1 MRVAKTDANHARIM
15 KVLRDAGAEVTSL
28 HKVGQGVPDLLVSF
42 WGKWFLME
50 VKDPAKAPSARKLKK
65 SQEDWIG
72 KQKAEVHIV
81 TTDQSALDALGV
93 GDWRVALGDDVEKR
107 T

>member
-50 VKDPAKAPSARKLKK
+50 VKDPDKPPSARKLTKP
-65 SQEDWIG
+65 QEEWIAR
-72 KQKAEVHIV
+72 QKAEVHIV
-81 TTDQSALDALGV
+81 TTDQSALDVLDI
-93 GDWRVALGDDVEKR
+93 GDWRIALGDDMEKGA
-107 T
+107 

>member
-50 VKDPAKAPSARKLKK
+50 VKDPDKPPSARKLTKP
-65 SQEDWIG
+65 QEEWIAR
-72 KQKAEVHIV
+72 QKAEVHIV
-81 TTDQSALDALGV
+81 TTDQSALDVLDI
-93 GDWRVALGDDVEKR
+93 GDWRVALGDDMEKR
-107 T
+107 A

>member
-50 VKDPAKAPSARKLKK
+50 VKDPDKPPSARKLTKP
-65 SQEDWIG
+65 QEEWIAR
-72 KQKAEVHIV
+72 QKAEVHIV
-81 TTDQSALDALGV
+81 TTDQSALDCLGI
-93 GDWRVALGDDVEKR
+93 GDWRIALGDDMEKGA
-107 T
+107 